1 MLRTH
6 RRLIKLVIAGVMIC
20 GVGMGITVATVT
32 NRPGFCNSCHEMS
45 PYFTSW
51 SNSEH
56 QKVSCLDCHL
66 EPGWKGYVKG
76 KVAAS
81 RYVIKHFTDA
91 NSIELSGEVKEGSC
105 SRAGCHT
112 FPETS
117 KVDHK
122 MIAEMES
129 NCTACHAAIHAEK

>member
-1 MLRTH
+1 MSRTH
-6 RRLIKLVIAGVMIC
+6 RRRIGLVIAGILIC
-20 GVGMGITVATVT
+20 VAGMGITVATVT

-51 SNSEH
+51 AKSEH
-56 QKVSCLDCHL
+56 RKVSCLDCHL

-81 RYVIKHFTDA
+81 KYVIKHFTDA
-91 NSIELSGEVKEGSC
+91 NSIELSREVKEGSC

-112 FPETS
+112 FPETG

-122 MIAEMES
+122 VIAKMEPS
-129 NCTACHAAIHAEK
+129 CTACHAAIHAEK